1 MIKDKEYPATHSMAT
16 SWFAVDCE
24 GNVALIDFNDN
35 GPVPDV
41 VGSDE
46 SFESIIVEHFVDKSS
61 KIRKTILTEEQIDLL
76 VSCLDFEPFNKD
88 DEHIILDDRIWRI
101 NPQLKDD
108 FFKIME
114 GYENSLVILSE
125 EKGLYYIV
133 YLSEKKRQKVFERI
147 CETKFTFSSAIFF
160 IFTCIEE
167 ETDSNPPRL
176 AEGFENLPMFIYAQE
191 YWDPPLKRV
200 HIPKHPIKANQL
212 TEENIEKALHF
223 PFSFRDNEQIPVHF
237 YYPSS
242 WFEKGW
248 IPNNYQDCELEIS
261 KGNNTSFIR
270 TNELTVPHC
279 TNDYL
284 YSHAYTFEPTVAI
297 IKSEDCY
304 IFDELPSYIFK
315 YAFIFTFDPQRS
327 NYLHKLIEFY
337 RPYLFIVDEKV
348 LSSLEKEF
356 HIFYKKLIIREK
368 EFPLFTYEEVEQHK
382 NEILALAKMPYR
394 GEKTTYYIVKK
405 ND

>member
-16 SWFAVDCE
+16 SWFAIDCE

-46 SFESIIVEHFVDKSS
+46 SFESIIVEHFVDKSN
-61 KIRKTILTEEQIDLL
+61 KIRRTILTEEQIDLL

-223 PFSFRDNEQIPVHF
+223 PFSFKNIKHIPVHIF
-237 YYPSS
+237 YSS
-242 WFEKGW
+242 DWELENEQDYFD
-248 IPNNYQDCELEIS
+248 YQDCVLETS
-261 KGNNTSFIR
+261 KGNTSFLR
-270 TNELTVPHC
+270 NNKLNASDDDC
-279 TNDYL
+279 
-284 YSHAYTFEPTVAI
+284 YSINYTIEPTVAI
-297 IKSEDCY
+297 IKGKKGYTLDDLPGY
-304 IFDELPSYIFK
+304 IFM
-315 YAFIFTFDPQRS
+315 YALEMHYKKRS
-327 NYLHKLIEFY
+327 IYLQKLIEFY
-337 RPYLFIVDEKV
+337 RPHLLIVMEDM
-348 LSSLEKEF
+348 LSILEKDFRIIDKKITIGNEELP
-356 HIFYKKLIIREK
+356 IF
-368 EFPLFTYEEVEQHK
+368 TSDEVAQRK
-382 NEILALAKMPYR
+382 DEILTLARKPYR